1 MDPSSRH
8 RSGKTVRPRR
18 SDSHGRRSTAYESKA
33 FVGALFFVIAMTA
46 PLVAQAATDAAAD
59 QPVISTRKIF
69 MLLFLM
75 LGPVK
80 ILAPFVN
87 MTKGSDA
94 AFRRRLA
101 TRAILLSA
109 AALAVAGSLGRGFIE
124 NFNISVP
131 VLAVTGGIV
140 LFLVALQTVLQQV
153 SGAPR
158 LPQGEP
164 QQGLHLAFNPLA
176 FPIIVTPY
184 GIAAVIVF
192 AALLQDYEAKL
203 MLAGAVLLILALDWV
218 AMLFA
223 DTVLKWAGT
232 ALQIFAVVLGVTQ
245 IALGL
250 QIIMHNL
257 ALIGVFVERAN

>member
-1 MDPSSRH
+1 MLP
-8 RSGKTVRPRR
+8 
-18 SDSHGRRSTAYESKA
+18 A
-33 FVGALFFVIAMTA
+33 IAE
-46 PLVAQAATDAAAD
+46 AATDMVPD
-59 QPVISTRKIF
+59 QPVVSIRKIF

-80 ILAPFVN
+80 ILVPFVN

-101 TRAILLSA
+101 TRAILLST
-109 AALAVAGSLGRGFIE
+109 AALAVAGSLGRGFME

-131 VLAVTGGIV
+131 VLALTGGII
-140 LFLVALQTVLQQV
+140 LFLVALQTVLQQA

-158 LPQGEP
+158 LPQGEA
-164 QQGLHLAFNPLA
+164 QQGLHLAFSPLA
-176 FPIIVTPY
+176 FPVIVTPY

-192 AALLQDYEAKL
+192 AALLPEYDAKL
-203 MLAGAVLLILALDWV
+203 MLAGAVLLILLLDWL

-223 DTVLKWAGT
+223 DTVLKWAGA

-250 QIIMHNL
+250 QVIMHNL

>member
-1 MDPSSRH
+1 MKPSGCR
-8 RSGKTVRPRR
+8 GTV
-18 SDSHGRRSTAYESKA
+18 H
-33 FVGALFFVIAMTA
+33 ALHAIVATLLFSLALMA
-46 PLVAQAATDAAAD
+46 PAIAQAATDTAAD

-69 MLLFLM
+69 MMLFLM
-75 LGPVK
+75 LGPLK
-80 ILAPFVN
+80 ILVPFVN

-109 AALAVAGSLGRGFIE
+109 AALVVAGSLGRSFIE

-131 VLAVTGGIV
+131 VLALTGGVI
-140 LFLVALQTVLQQV
+140 LFLVALQTVLQQT

-164 QQGLHLAFNPLA
+164 QQGLHLAFSPLA
-176 FPIIVTPY
+176 FPTIVTPY

-203 MLAGAVLLILALDWV
+203 MLAGAVLLILVLDWL

-223 DTVLKWAGT
+223 EAVLKWAGP
-232 ALQIFAVVLGVTQ
+232 ALLLFAVVLGVTQ

-250 QIIMHNL
+250 QVIMHSL
-257 ALIGVFVERAN
+257 AMIGVFVERAS

>member
-1 MDPSSRH
+1 IM
-8 RSGKTVRPRR
+8 
-18 SDSHGRRSTAYESKA
+18 
-33 FVGALFFVIAMTA
+33 A
-46 PLVAQAATDAAAD
+46 PTIAQAAAD
-59 QPVISTRKIF
+59 VAVDEPVISTRKIF

-80 ILAPFVN
+80 ILVPFVN
-87 MTKGSDA
+87 LTKGADA
-94 AFRRRLA
+94 AFRRRMA

-109 AALAVAGSLGRGFIE
+109 AALAVAGSLGRSFIE

-131 VLAVTGGIV
+131 VLALTGGII
-140 LFLVALQTVLQQV
+140 LFLVALQTVLQQA
-153 SGAPR
+153 SGPSR
-158 LPQGEP
+158 VPQAEP
-164 QQGLHLAFNPLA
+164 QQGLHLAINPLA
-176 FPIIVTPY
+176 FPTIVTPY

-192 AALLQDYEAKL
+192 AALMRDDNDAKL
-203 MLAGAVLLILALDWV
+203 MLAGAVLLILALDWL

-250 QIIMHNL
+250 QVIMHNL

>member
-1 MDPSSRH
+1 VH
-8 RSGKTVRPRR
+8 
-18 SDSHGRRSTAYESKA
+18 
-33 FVGALFFVIAMTA
+33 ALRAAISASVLMLVMTA
-46 PLVAQAATDAAAD
+46 PAIAQAATDAAAD
-59 QPVISTRKIF
+59 QPVVTTRKIF
-69 MLLFLM
+69 TLLFLM

-80 ILAPFVN
+80 ILVPFVN

-109 AALAVAGSLGRGFIE
+109 AALTVAGLLGRGMLE
-124 NFNISVP
+124 NFSISVP
-131 VLAVTGGIV
+131 VLALTGGIV

-153 SGAPR
+153 SGPSR
-158 LPQGEP
+158 LPQAEP

-192 AALLQDYEAKL
+192 ATLVQDSGDAKM
-203 MLAGAVLLILALDWV
+203 MLAGAVLLILALDWI

-223 DTVLKWAGT
+223 DAVLKWAGT

-257 ALIGVFVERAN
+257 ALIGVFVERVN

>member
-1 MDPSSRH
+1 MRPDILGSVAFASRVAIIT
-8 RSGKTVRPRR
+8 SI
-18 SDSHGRRSTAYESKA
+18 
-33 FVGALFFVIAMTA
+33 FVAAMMAATM
-46 PLVAQAATDAAAD
+46 AQAATDVAVD
-59 QPVISTRKIF
+59 EPVISTRKIF

-80 ILAPFVN
+80 ILVPFVN
-87 MTKGSDA
+87 LTKGADT
-94 AFRRRLA
+94 AFRRRIA
-101 TRAILLSA
+101 TRAILLSV
-109 AALAVAGSLGRGFIE
+109 AALAVAGLLGRGFLE

-131 VLAVTGGIV
+131 VLALTGGII
-140 LFLVALQTVLQQV
+140 LFLVALQTVLQQA
-153 SGAPR
+153 SGPLRAP
-158 LPQGEP
+158 QAEP
-164 QQGLHLAFNPLA
+164 PQGLHLAFSPLA
-176 FPIIVTPY
+176 FPTIVTPY

-192 AALLQDYEAKL
+192 AALMKDDTDAKL
-203 MLAGAVLLILALDWV
+203 MLAGAVLLILALDWL

-250 QIIMHNL
+250 QVIMHNL